1 MKKSKGII
9 GSLQAFMDSAKGKTI
24 MNYFYS
30 WGAAVVIL
38 GTLFKLTHLPG
49 ADIMLFVGMGTEV
62 IVFIFSAFERPFEV
76 DEESG
81 NSVVNTTGGAAGGQP
96 IIINGPIMAG
106 GPVGGTAP
114 AATDASNAPD
124 VPVIPTTTDSEPAPA
139 TGPIVIG
146 GGVPAATG
154 GAPVVIGGGA
164 PAAMGGAPVVM
175 GGGAPAAMGGAPVVA
190 PANIE
195 EMDKATEEYVEKV
208 RELTEAIHRISQQT
222 EALGRSMEE
231 MDTLSRNLTGVN
243 ALYEVHLRS
252 AGGQL
257 NAIDQVNDQTKKM
270 AQQIEELNNLYA
282 RMIEAMTSRIDRPQI

>member
-9 GSLQAFMDSAKGKTI
+9 GSIQAFMDSARGKTI

-30 WGAAVVIL
+30 WGAAIVIL

-49 ADIMLFVGMGTEV
+49 ANIMLFVGMGTEV
-62 IVFIFSAFERPFEV
+62 IVFLFSAFERPFDV
-76 DEESG
+76 DEENG
-81 NSVVNTTGGAAGGQP
+81 LNVNTASGAAGQP

-106 GPVGGTAP
+106 DTP
-114 AATDASNAPD
+114 AAQESA
-124 VPVIPTTTDSEPAPA
+124 VA
-139 TGPIVIG
+139 TEGN
-146 GGVPAATG
+146 VPANG
-154 GAPVVIGGGA
+154 PLVIGGGA
-164 PAAMGGAPVVM
+164 T
-175 GGGAPAAMGGAPVVA
+175 GGGTMPMVA
-190 PANIE
+190 PANID

-208 RELTEAIHRISQQT
+208 RELTEAIQRISKQT
-222 EALGRSMEE
+222 EALGRNMEE

-270 AQQIEELNNLYA
+270 AQQIEELNCLYA
-282 RMIEAMTSRIDRPQI
+282 RMIEAMTLKMDRPQI

>member
-9 GSLQAFMDSAKGKTI
+9 GSIQAFMDSAKGKTI

-30 WGAAVVIL
+30 WGAAIVIL

-49 ADIMLFVGMGTEV
+49 ANIMLFVGMGTEV
-62 IVFIFSAFERPFEV
+62 IVFLFSAFERPYEID
-76 DEESG
+76 DEEEQRSANAMSG
-81 NSVVNTTGGAAGGQP
+81 ATGQP

-114 AATDASNAPD
+114 AATDASNTPD

-175 GGGAPAAMGGAPVVA
+175 GGGAPVAMGGAPVVA

-208 RELTEAIHRISQQT
+208 RELTEAIQRISQQT
-222 EALGRSMEE
+222 EALGRSMQE

-282 RMIEAMTSRIDRPQI
+282 RMIEAMTSRMDRPQV

>member
-9 GSLQAFMDSAKGKTI
+9 GSIQAFMDSARGKTV

-30 WGAAVVIL
+30 WGAAIVIL

-49 ADIMLFVGMGTEV
+49 ANIMLFVGMGTEV
-62 IVFIFSAFERPFEV
+62 IVFLFSAFERPFELA
-76 DEESG
+76 EE
-81 NSVVNTTGGAAGGQP
+81 NEQNVNTVSGGAVGQP

-106 GPVGGTAP
+106 GTP
-114 AATDASNAPD
+114 ATQEN
-124 VPVIPTTTDSEPAPA
+124 VVIPEGTTPMA
-139 TGPIVIG
+139 G
-146 GGVPAATG
+146 
-154 GAPVVIGGGA
+154 PVVIGGGVA
-164 PAAMGGAPVVM
+164 QATSNNTNTTPVVV
-175 GGGAPAAMGGAPVVA
+175 PTNNIPVAAQTNSIPVVT
-190 PANIE
+190 PTNIE

-208 RELTEAIHRISQQT
+208 RELTEAIQRISKQT
-222 EALGRSMEE
+222 EALGRNMEE

-270 AQQIEELNNLYA
+270 AQQIEELNSLYA
-282 RMIEAMTSRIDRPQI
+282 RMIEAMTLKMDRPQI

>member
-9 GSLQAFMDSAKGKTI
+9 GGLQAFMDSAKGKTI

-124 VPVIPTTTDSEPAPA
+124 VPVIPTTTGSEPAPA

-175 GGGAPAAMGGAPVVA
+175 GGGAPAAMSGAPVVA

>member
-9 GSLQAFMDSAKGKTI
+9 GGIQAFMDSARGKTV

-30 WGAAVVIL
+30 WGAAIVIL

-49 ADIMLFVGMGTEV
+49 ANIMLFLGMGTEV
-62 IVFIFSAFERPFEV
+62 VVFLFSAFERPFEV
-76 DEESG
+76 AEEDEKKVAAS
-81 NSVVNTTGGAAGGQP
+81 SGAAGQP
-96 IIINGPIMAG
+96 IIINGPIMTG
-106 GPVGGTAP
+106 GSAP
-114 AATDASNAPD
+114 QSVAATSATDGNAVAPSTE
-124 VPVIPTTTDSEPAPA
+124 PVIIGGAPA
-139 TGPIVIG
+139 TGG
-146 GGVPAATG
+146 YASAA
-154 GAPVVIGGGA
+154 A
-164 PAAMGGAPVVM
+164 PAV
-175 GGGAPAAMGGAPVVA
+175 
-190 PANIE
+190 PANIS

-208 RELTEAIHRISQQT
+208 RALTEAIEHISQQT
-222 EALGRSMEE
+222 EALGRNMEE

-282 RMIEAMTSRIDRPQI
+282 RMIEAMTSKMDRPQV

>member
-62 IVFIFSAFERPFEV
+62 IVFISTAFERPFEV
-76 DEESG
+76 EEESG
-81 NSVVNTTGGAAGGQP
+81 NSVANTTGGAAGGQP

-146 GGVPAATG
+146 GGAPAATG

-175 GGGAPAAMGGAPVVA
+175 GGGAPAAMSGAPVVA

-270 AQQIEELNNLYA
+270 AQQIEELNHVYS
-282 RMIEAMTSRIDRPQI
+282 RMLEAMTANMNKPE

>member
-76 DEESG
+76 EEESG
-81 NSVVNTTGGAAGGQP
+81 SCVANTTGGAAGGQP

-175 GGGAPAAMGGAPVVA
+175 GGGAPAAISGAPVVA

>member
-9 GSLQAFMDSAKGKTI
+9 GSIQAFMDSAKGKTV

-30 WGAAVVIL
+30 WGAAIVIL

-49 ADIMLFVGMGTEV
+49 ANIMLFVGMGTEV
-62 IVFIFSAFERPFEV
+62 IVFLFSAFERPYEV
-76 DEESG
+76 DDEEQS
-81 NSVVNTTGGAAGGQP
+81 SASAMSSATGQP

-106 GPVGGTAP
+106 GAP
-114 AATDASNAPD
+114 ATQENVAAQEN
-124 VPVIPTTTDSEPAPA
+124 VVIQESVAAAPA

-146 GGVPAATG
+146 GGAQTACAG
-154 GAPVVIGGGA
+154 NI
-164 PAAMGGAPVVM
+164 
-175 GGGAPAAMGGAPVVA
+175 PVVA

-208 RELTEAIHRISQQT
+208 RMLTEAIQRISQQT
-222 EALGRSMEE
+222 EALGRNMQE

-282 RMIEAMTSRIDRPQI
+282 RMIEAMTSRMDRPQV

>member
-9 GSLQAFMDSAKGKTI
+9 GGIQAFMDSARGKTV

-30 WGAAVVIL
+30 WGAAIVIL

-49 ADIMLFVGMGTEV
+49 ANIMLFLGMGTEV
-62 IVFIFSAFERPFEV
+62 VVFLFSAFERPFEV
-76 DEESG
+76 AEENDKKVAATS
-81 NSVVNTTGGAAGGQP
+81 GAAGQP
-96 IIINGPIMAG
+96 IIINGPIMTGVSA
-106 GPVGGTAP
+106 PQAAAATSATDGTAV
-114 AATDASNAPD
+114 APSTE
-124 VPVIPTTTDSEPAPA
+124 PVI
-139 TGPIVIG
+139 
-146 GGVPAATG
+146 
-154 GAPVVIGGGA
+154 IGGGA
-164 PAAMGGAPVVM
+164 PAAGGYASTAAPVV
-175 GGGAPAAMGGAPVVA
+175 
-190 PANIE
+190 PANIT

-208 RELTEAIHRISQQT
+208 RALTEAIEHISQQT
-222 EALGRSMEE
+222 EALGRNMEE

-282 RMIEAMTSRIDRPQI
+282 RMIEAMTSKMDRPQV

>member
-76 DEESG
+76 EEESG
-81 NSVVNTTGGAAGGQP
+81 NSVANTTGGAAGGQP

-146 GGVPAATG
+146 GGAPAATG

-175 GGGAPAAMGGAPVVA
+175 GGGAPAAMSGAPVVA

>member
-9 GSLQAFMDSAKGKTI
+9 GRIQAFMDSAKGKTI

-30 WGAAVVIL
+30 WGAAIVIL

-49 ADIMLFVGMGTEV
+49 ANIMLFVGMGTEV
-62 IVFIFSAFERPFEV
+62 IVFLFSAFERPYEV
-76 DEESG
+76 EDEEEQRSANAMSG
-81 NSVVNTTGGAAGGQP
+81 ATGQP
-96 IIINGPIMAG
+96 IIINGPVM
-106 GPVGGTAP
+106 VGGTP
-114 AATDASNAPD
+114 AAQENT
-124 VPVIPTTTDSEPAPA
+124 VLQEGVTPA

-146 GGVPAATG
+146 GG
-154 GAPVVIGGGA
+154 GGA
-164 PAAMGGAPVVM
+164 PATGVNTNTTATVTPVNNIPVVS
-175 GGGAPAAMGGAPVVA
+175 PT
-190 PANIE
+190 NIG

-208 RELTEAIHRISQQT
+208 RELTEAIQRISQQT
-222 EALGRSMEE
+222 EALGRSMQE

-257 NAIDQVNDQTKKM
+257 NAIDQVNDQTKRM

-282 RMIEAMTSRIDRPQI
+282 RMIEAMTSRMDRPQV

>member
-76 DEESG
+76 DEDSG

-114 AATDASNAPD
+114 VATDASNAPD

-175 GGGAPAAMGGAPVVA
+175 GGGAPAAMSGAPVVA

-208 RELTEAIHRISQQT
+208 RELTEAIHHISQQT

>member
-1 MKKSKGII
+1 
-9 GSLQAFMDSAKGKTI
+9 MDSARGKTI

-62 IVFIFSAFERPFEV
+62 IVFLFSAFERPFEIE
-76 DEESG
+76 EESG
-81 NSVVNTTGGAAGGQP
+81 STVNTTGSTSGAAGQP

-106 GPVGGTAP
+106 GAP
-114 AATDASNAPD
+114 ATGSAPVTTDAS
-124 VPVIPTTTDSEPAPA
+124 A
-139 TGPIVIG
+139 TASAGPIVIG
-146 GGVPAATG
+146 GGTPATTG
-154 GAPVVIGGGA
+154 GASI
-164 PAAMGGAPVVM
+164 
-175 GGGAPAAMGGAPVVA
+175 APVVA
-190 PANIE
+190 PGNIE

-208 RELTEAIHRISQQT
+208 RELTEAIQRISQQS